1 MGKLMGTLQNR
12 AVVCKV
18 SSQILEEHV
27 ANAFEPAVFF
37 QLPKKTTFL
46 PSLTPSRYRSAI
58 HPAA

>member
-27 ANAFEPAVFF
+27 ANAVR
-37 QLPKKTTFL
+37 TSGFL
-46 PSLTPSRYRSAI
+46 PIA
-58 HPAA
+58 